1 MTPKGPSQDAQ
12 LERAIGVIRELRLRL
27 ESLES
32 GRNEPV
38 AIIGMACRFPGGCDT
53 PALFWRLTASG
64 GDAVTQVPGDRAG
77 HWRDADP
84 IARHGG
90 FLERVDLFDPEFF
103 GIAPREAERMDP
115 QQRLMM
121 EVAWEAMEDA
131 GQDLGR
137 LRGSRTGVFA
147 GIHSAANDY
156 YQFQL
161 SAPGLVDTY
170 TGTGCGHDV
179 VAGRLNYAFDWRGP
193 AMAVNTACS
202 SSLVAVHLA
211 CQSLRSGDSNL
222 ALAAGVNLIL
232 SPGFSL
238 AVEKLG
244 MLSPGGR
251 CHAFDERAD
260 GFVRGEGCG
269 AVVLKRL
276 SDALR
281 DGDPI
286 RAVIRG
292 SAVNQDGRSN
302 GLSAPNGLAQEEVI
316 RRALERA
323 GVAPEAI
330 GYVEAH
336 GTGTALGDPIEF
348 DALSAVVIGG
358 PGCALGSAKA
368 NVGHLEA
375 CAGVAGLIKAVLCL
389 ENETIPPLALFQKLN
404 PHIRLEGTP
413 FIIPRELTAW
423 PRGTRQRFAGVSS
436 FGWSGTN
443 AHVVLEEAPRQ
454 SAPAAAPVDGV
465 LLPVSAHTPAALRDR
480 AGQYAAHL
488 ATLESSA
495 IADFCYSVSCRRTHH
510 QQRLAV
516 FRRSAAELA
525 ETLRVFSETGSA
537 PGLVH
542 GRARSERPG
551 VAFVFTGQ
559 GGHWWGMGRELLETS
574 GVFRQ
579 VIERC
584 AECLSRVAGW
594 DLMAELRADEAV
606 SRLSETQYAQPALF
620 ALQAGLVA
628 MWREWGCEPAAVV
641 GHSVGE
647 IAAAYTAGALALE
660 EAVRIVAH
668 RGRVMQRGTGRGGMV
683 SVAAGIESL
692 RPLLAGL
699 EDRVAIAAMN
709 SPASSVLSGDN
720 AVLDALV
727 ARLTGRGSCLPA
739 AARRLR
745 LP

>member
-1 MTPKGPSQDAQ
+1 MTPKPNQDAQ

-27 ESLES
+27 ESLE
-32 GRNEPV
+32 GARNEPIAV
-38 AIIGMACRFPGGCDT
+38 IGMGCRFPGGCDT
-53 PALFWRLTASG
+53 PASFWRLIASG
-64 GDAVTQVPGDRAG
+64 ADAVTQVPSDRAS
-77 HWRDADP
+77 HWHAAEP
-84 IARHGG
+84 FMRHGG

-131 GQDLGR
+131 GQDLAR

-147 GIHSAANDY
+147 GIHSASNDY

-161 SAPGLVDTY
+161 SAPDRIDTY

-193 AMAVNTACS
+193 SMAVNSACS

-238 AVEKLG
+238 AVAKLG

-251 CHAFDERAD
+251 CKAFDERAD

-336 GTGTALGDPIEF
+336 GTGTSLGDPIEF
-348 DALSAVVIGG
+348 DALSAVITGG
-358 PGCALGSAKA
+358 PGCALGSVKA

-375 CAGVAGLIKAVLCL
+375 CAGVAGLIKAILCL
-389 ENETIPPLALFQKLN
+389 QNEAIPPLALFKKLN
-404 PHIRLEGTP
+404 PHIRLDGTP
-413 FIIPRELTAW
+413 FVIPRELTAW
-423 PRGTRQRFAGVSS
+423 PRGTRARFAGVSS

-443 AHVVLEEAPRQ
+443 AHVVLEEAPPQ
-454 SAPAAAPVDGV
+454 AAPAAAPADGM
-465 LLPVSAHTPAALRDR
+465 LLPVSAHTPAALRDL
-480 AGQYAAHL
+480 AGKYAAL
-488 ATLESSA
+488 VESSA
-495 IADFCYSVSCRRTHH
+495 VADFCYSASCRRTHH
-510 QQRLAV
+510 QQRLSV
-516 FRRSAAELA
+516 FGRSATELA
-525 ETLRVFSETGSA
+525 KTSAGVCGNGSRPLA
-537 PGLVH
+537 FPASRRGVRFH
-542 GRARSERPG
+542 RARRPMVG
-551 VAFVFTGQ
+551 DGEGTARNLQRLPPSDRALRRMSVTRCRLGPAGGIESGRGELPALRDAGCPARAVRASGRPRRHVARLG
-559 GGHWWGMGRELLETS
+559 
-574 GVFRQ
+574 
-579 VIERC
+579 
-584 AECLSRVAGW
+584 
-594 DLMAELRADEAV
+594 LRA
-606 SRLSETQYAQPALF
+606 
-620 ALQAGLVA
+620 G
-628 MWREWGCEPAAVV
+628 
-641 GHSVGE
+641 
-647 IAAAYTAGALALE
+647 
-660 EAVRIVAH
+660 
-668 RGRVMQRGTGRGGMV
+668 GRGGPQR
-683 SVAAGIESL
+683 GRNRGCIH
-692 RPLLAGL
+692 R
-699 EDRVAIAAMN
+699 RC
-709 SPASSVLSGDN
+709 
-720 AVLDALV
+720 
-727 ARLTGRGSCLPA
+727 ARA
-739 AARRLR
+739 
-745 LP
+745 